1 MTATRSVVLLVAV
14 ALVGLTVAPAASGAF
29 AGAIGADS
37 TTEQPD
43 EEEVAPGQSVSTFM
57 QSSAAD
63 TSNTVESEM
72 FEAKYEDAD
81 NETRKTLVDERADGL
96 EATLESLE
104 NERDEL
110 QEQEDELSEPQYQAR
125 MTRLTVEITALERSV
140 EQTQPF
146 ALDTD
151 VGLDRLES
159 IRENAAE
166 LSGEQ
171 IADIAK
177 QLVGFDDYLD
187 SAPFSDQ
194 LPGDDEEDDER
205 STPDEPDDEA
215 PGEPEDGDT
224 ELGEED
230 DGNESVNDGDNT
242 TSGDNDTPTR
252 EEGEL
257 PTNDEDD
264 GDDSDEDD
272 GDEDDGDEDDE

>member
-14 ALVGLTVAPAASGAF
+14 ALVGLTVAPVASGAF
-29 AGAIGADS
+29 ASAIGTDG
-37 TTEQPD
+37 TTEQSD
-43 EEEVAPGQSVSTFM
+43 EEEVTAGQSVSTFM

-81 NETRKTLVDERADGL
+81 NETRKALVDDRADGL

-110 QEQEDELSEPQYQAR
+110 REQEDELSESQYQAR

-194 LPGDDEEDDER
+194 LPGDDVEDDER
-205 STPDEPDDEA
+205 STPGESDDDA
-215 PGEPEDGDT
+215 HDEPEDGDEHT
-224 ELGEED
+224 ELDEED
-230 DGNESVNDGDNT
+230 DGNESVNDGEST
-242 TSGDNDTPTR
+242 TSEDNDTPTR
-252 EEGEL
+252 EDGEL
-257 PTNDEDD
+257 PTDGEDD
-264 GDDSDEDD
+264 GDDSDKDD
-272 GDEDDGDEDDE
+272 GDGSDE

>member
-29 AGAIGADS
+29 ASAIGANS

-43 EEEVAPGQSVSTFM
+43 EEEVAPGQGVSTFM

-81 NETRKTLVDERADGL
+81 NETREALVDDRANGL

-110 QEQEDELSEPQYQAR
+110 REQEDELSEPQYQAR
-125 MTRLTVEITALERSV
+125 MTRLTVEITALEQSV

-194 LPGDDEEDDER
+194 LPGDDGEDDER
-205 STPDEPDDEA
+205 STPDESDDEA
-215 PGEPEDGDT
+215 PGEPEDGDEHT
-224 ELGEED
+224 ELNEEG
-230 DGNESVNDGDNT
+230 DGNESVSDGENT

-252 EEGEL
+252 EDGEL
-257 PTNDEDD
+257 PT
-264 GDDSDEDD
+264 D
-272 GDEDDGDEDDE
+272 GDEDDGDDYDE

>member
-1 MTATRSVVLLVAV
+1 MTATRSVVFLVAV
-14 ALVGLTVAPAASGAF
+14 ALVGLTVAPAASGAL

-81 NETRKTLVDERADGL
+81 NETRKALVDDRADGL
-96 EATLESLE
+96 EAKLESLE

-110 QEQEDELSEPQYQAR
+110 REQEDELSEPQYQAR

-140 EQTQPF
+140 EQTRPF
-146 ALDTD
+146 ALDTE

-159 IRENAAE
+159 VRESAAE

-177 QLVGFDDYLD
+177 KLVGFDDYLD
-187 SAPFSDQ
+187 GAPFSDQ
-194 LPGDDEEDDER
+194 LPGDDADDDER
-205 STPDEPDDEA
+205 TSADDSDDEERTD
-215 PGEPEDGDT
+215 PVESEDDDT
-224 ELGEED
+224 ALGED
-230 DGNESVNDGDNT
+230 DDDSGNESVSSGGDSTSEDNEMPVRSDGPT
-242 TSGDNDTPTR
+242 T
-252 EEGEL
+252 
-257 PTNDEDD
+257 DEDHE
-264 GDDSDEDD
+264 SDEDD
-272 GDEDDGDEDDE
+272 E